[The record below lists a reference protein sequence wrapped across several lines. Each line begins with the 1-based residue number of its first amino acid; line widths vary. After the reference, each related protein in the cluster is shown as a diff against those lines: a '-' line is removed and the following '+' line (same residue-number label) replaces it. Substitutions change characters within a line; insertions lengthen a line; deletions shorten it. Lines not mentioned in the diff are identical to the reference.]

1 MGFNML
7 GMISEACKKEFK
19 ANLADVAKQSV
30 SGFAN
35 ENARVRFEALQSTG
49 LLLNDLAPT
58 FQSTYIAD
66 LMPAILNLMEN
77 ETELKM

>member
-1 MGFNML
+1 LGPKTTLACCQQLIAGGIASTDWKEQCMGFNML

-35 ENARVRFEALQSTG
+35 ENARVRFEAL
-49 LLLNDLAPT
+49 
-58 FQSTYIAD
+58 
-66 LMPAILNLMEN
+66 
-77 ETELKM
+77 

>member
-19 ANLADVAKQSV
+19 ANLDAVAKQSV
-30 SGFAN
+30 SGFKS

-49 LLLNDLAPT
+49 LLLNDLAP
-58 FQSTYIAD
+58 
-66 LMPAILNLMEN
+66 
-77 ETELKM
+77 